1 MSDYGNPYLP
11 PQAEQVPYRSRP
23 EAGFDGA
30 DGGDGGDVRDAVV
43 EQLRNTRPWVIFMAV
58 VGFMS
63 AALTA
68 LIGVG
73 VMALP
78 ALGSK
83 DTAGTATAVG
93 IIYIV
98 IGALCVWP
106 SVGLLRFGSAI
117 GRLVRD
123 PRQERLIVALD
134 LQRSFWK
141 VVGIMSAIMIALIP
155 VSMAVAVAYFA
166 AKALARH

>member
-1 MSDYGNPYLP
+1 M
-11 PQAEQVPYRSRP
+11 
-23 EAGFDGA
+23 GFFLGII
-30 DGGDGGDVRDAVV
+30 GI
-43 EQLRNTRPWVIFMAV
+43 WVIFMAV

-68 LIGVG
+68 LMGLG

-78 ALGSK
+78 SLGSK
-83 DTAGTATAVG
+83 DNAGTATVVG
-93 IIYIV
+93 VIYVV

-123 PRQERLIVALD
+123 PPSDVPDDGLGE
-134 LQRSFWK
+134 
-141 VVGIMSAIMIALIP
+141 VG
-155 VSMAVAVAYFA
+155 
-166 AKALARH
+166 